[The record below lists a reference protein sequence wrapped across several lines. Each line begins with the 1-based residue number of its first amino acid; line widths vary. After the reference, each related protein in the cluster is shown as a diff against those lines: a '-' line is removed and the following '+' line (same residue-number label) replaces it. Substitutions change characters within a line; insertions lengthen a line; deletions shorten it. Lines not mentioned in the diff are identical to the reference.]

1 MHQKGLT
8 MGETF
13 PQKLAA
19 FTQEDWNDKE
29 VHEKSQKLLR
39 KVKWLR
45 EADLDKNGDIEFYEL
60 QKCVDIICKHWSVYP
75 SDFMALNNGDN
86 TFGYVHS
93 FCDDIFRGRTVV
105 GTVMASSI
113 YDVFGKSVLLL
124 FACIKSGS
132 VMTRKEKEAERDEK
146 RLKEKERL
154 AAEKARKLS
163 EMRRKQRGRGNGQVQ
178 V

>member
-1 MHQKGLT
+1 ME
-8 MGETF
+8 ETF

-19 FTQEDWNDKE
+19 FTQEDWDDKN

-45 EADLDKNGDIEFYEL
+45 EADSDKNGDIEFYEL

-75 SDFMALNNGDN
+75 SDFTAMNNGDN

-93 FCDDIFRGRTVV
+93 FCDDVFRGRTVV
-105 GTVMASSI
+105 GTVIASNM

-124 FACIKSGS
+124 FACIKYGS
-132 VMTRKEKEAERDEK
+132 VMTRKEKAAERDEK
-146 RLKEKERL
+146 RLKEKEQQ
-154 AAEKARKLS
+154 AEEKARKLR
-163 EMRRKQRGRGNGQVQ
+163 EAKRNM
-178 V
+178 

>member
-1 MHQKGLT
+1 M
-8 MGETF
+8 
-13 PQKLAA
+13 
-19 FTQEDWNDKE
+19 
-29 VHEKSQKLLR
+29 
-39 KVKWLR
+39 
-45 EADLDKNGDIEFYEL
+45 
-60 QKCVDIICKHWSVYP
+60 
-75 SDFMALNNGDN
+75 
-86 TFGYVHS
+86 
-93 FCDDIFRGRTVV
+93 
-105 GTVMASSI
+105 

-163 EMRRKQRGRGNGQVQ
+163 EMRRKQRGRCNGQVQ